1 MRVVAGIAA
10 LAIAGCAAPDP
21 AAAPA
26 ANAIALRN
34 AGFESARRPGER
46 CPVEWG
52 CSMHSN
58 PDSFRFWLEE
68 RGAGSGAQS
77 LCIERVLPEPWA
89 TAAQSVPAV
98 ALRGRKVRF
107 SLLMRGEGFDGE
119 GVGPI
124 IIATAGGATIA
135 IAQKLARIG
144 TEWRRYAVELVVP
157 PQAEALEVGATLF
170 GAGRACVDDARLE
183 PA

>member
-1 MRVVAGIAA
+1 MRVVAGIA
-10 LAIAGCAAPDP
+10 LMAIAGCAAPDP

-26 ANAIALRN
+26 AHAIALRN

-58 PDSFRFWLEE
+58 PDSFRFWVETA
-68 RGAGSGAQS
+68 GAGSGAQS
-77 LCIERVLPEPWA
+77 LCIERMLSEPWA

-107 SLLMRGEGFDGE
+107 SLLMRGEGLDGA
-119 GVGPI
+119 GVSPV

-135 IAQKLARIG
+135 VEQQPARIG
-144 TEWRRYAVELVVP
+144 TQWRRYSVELVVP
-157 PQAEALEVGATLF
+157 SQAEALEVGATLF
-170 GAGRACVDDARLE
+170 GGGRACIDDARLE